1 MYAPVR
7 HRVVT
12 EKKRFEKHL
21 VLSFHEFMHD
31 LLLLESRC
39 S

>member
-1 MYAPVR
+1 MR

-12 EKKRFEKHL
+12 KKRLVKHF
-21 VLSFHEFMHD
+21 VLFLHDRFMHD
-31 LLLLESRC
+31 LLLLELGC